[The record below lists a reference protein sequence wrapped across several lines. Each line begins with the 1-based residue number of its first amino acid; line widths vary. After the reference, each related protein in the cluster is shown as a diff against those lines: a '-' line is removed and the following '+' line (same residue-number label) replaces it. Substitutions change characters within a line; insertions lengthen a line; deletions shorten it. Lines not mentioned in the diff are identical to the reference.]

1 VAFVLLLLVASPFT
15 APFSTFDTADIDVH
29 TSLSGVHGGEKT
41 LDSDNCWL
49 SPGHGTLTTELASG
63 VVARPDASEQ
73 RPDRPL
79 FALRL

>member
-1 VAFVLLLLVASPFT
+1 MAFVLLLLVASPFT

-63 VVARPDASEQ
+63 VGARPDASEQ
-73 RPDRPL
+73 RPGRPL